1 MPENYIEN
9 LREEV
14 RKGMREKAEQGIYP
28 SRPPLGYCNNKL
40 EHTIEIDS
48 RKAPLARRM
57 FELYASGR
65 HSLANVRNVLKT
77 EFGQLLA
84 KGYLERLLKNPFYKG
99 QFIWEDKLYNGTHAP
114 LISAEVFE
122 QVQSVFRGHNK
133 PKYRT
138 HDFAFSGLLRCAY
151 DNCTVTA
158 ELKKN
163 RYTYYHCTGY
173 RGKCELPYFR
183 EEELGDRLGSVLRD
197 IHIPDDVLSQ
207 LEKSL
212 LSDKSRDEAIR
223 KQQAER
229 LRQRLSAVRH
239 RLDQAYLDKLDGKIS
254 EEFWTRKSAEWVS
267 EEQQILLAMQGLEQ
281 ANPERV
287 LDAVRTLELA
297 NKAYFLY
304 VKQPAIEKA
313 KLLRH
318 LATPT
323 QTSRILLSCSGT
335 TRCGFRCATAR
346 RATAPPFLGRDLSPA
361 SR

>member
-1 MPENYIEN
+1 MKPAVIYARVSSKDQEREGYSIPAQLKLLREYAHAHEFEVAREFVDVETAKISGRKQFGAMVRFFRENRSCRTAIVEKTDRLYRNFRDCVTLEDLEIEIHLPKEGQVIGKDSKSQAKLVHGIQVVIARNYIEN

-14 RKGMREKAEQGIYP
+14 RKGMRERAEQGIYP

-133 PKYRT
+133 PKYRSR
-138 HDFAFSGLLRCAY
+138 DFAFSGLLRCAY

-207 LEKSL
+207 LEKS
-212 LSDKSRDEAIR
+212 
-223 KQQAER
+223 
-229 LRQRLSAVRH
+229 
-239 RLDQAYLDKLDGKIS
+239 
-254 EEFWTRKSAEWVS
+254 T
-267 EEQQILLAMQGLEQ
+267 
-281 ANPERV
+281 
-287 LDAVRTLELA
+287 
-297 NKAYFLY
+297 
-304 VKQPAIEKA
+304 
-313 KLLRH
+313 
-318 LATPT
+318 T
-323 QTSRILLSCSGT
+323 Q
-335 TRCGFRCATAR
+335 RCGR
-346 RATAPPFLGRDLSPA
+346 
-361 SR
+361 

>member
-1 MPENYIEN
+1 MAFRWSLPENYIEN

-57 FELYASGR
+57 FELYAAGR

-114 LISAEVFE
+114 LISAELFE

-133 PKYRT
+133 PKYRS

-158 ELKKN
+158 EIKKN

-183 EEELGDRLGSVLRD
+183 AENLVTGSA
-197 IHIPDDVLSQ
+197 PS
-207 LEKSL
+207 
-212 LSDKSRDEAIR
+212 
-223 KQQAER
+223 
-229 LRQRLSAVRH
+229 
-239 RLDQAYLDKLDGKIS
+239 YGT
-254 EEFWTRKSAEWVS
+254 FT
-267 EEQQILLAMQGLEQ
+267 
-281 ANPERV
+281 
-287 LDAVRTLELA
+287 
-297 NKAYFLY
+297 F
-304 VKQPAIEKA
+304 
-313 KLLRH
+313 
-318 LATPT
+318 PT
-323 QTSRILLSCSGT
+323 M
-335 TRCGFRCATAR
+335 
-346 RATAPPFLGRDLSPA
+346 
-361 SR
+361 